1 MRKILVYISLLS
13 ASVDIIWS
21 LNSTRKA
28 GPDPWAPNPILNTRL
43 QETIC
48 LIQNYQYR
56 NHLIRPMC
64 NYARSGKRIAVTTE
78 SDLMHE
84 INYNKRHIGFVFK
97 RSKIS
102 NDTFYIVQSFYG
114 EYLCGTGEPV
124 DYWFA
129 RFVVVFKDMEENTL
143 KYNNHCLWRLVKDQK
158 AKEKH
163 NYFIY
168 NVHFN
173 QPLFL
178 STYPFGVRIGEN
190 ERHLYTWYSKPDSI
204 VFNWLVLCGLEE
216 DRLWK
221 DTDPHQF

>member
-13 ASVDIIWS
+13 AFVDIIWS

-84 INYNKRHIGFVFK
+84 INYNKRHIGFVF
-97 RSKIS
+97 
-102 NDTFYIVQSFYG
+102 TF
-114 EYLCGTGEPV
+114 
-124 DYWFA
+124 
-129 RFVVVFKDMEENTL
+129 
-143 KYNNHCLWRLVKDQK
+143 
-158 AKEKH
+158 
-163 NYFIY
+163 
-168 NVHFN
+168 
-173 QPLFL
+173 
-178 STYPFGVRIGEN
+178 
-190 ERHLYTWYSKPDSI
+190 
-204 VFNWLVLCGLEE
+204 
-216 DRLWK
+216 DRR
-221 DTDPHQF
+221 

>member
-1 MRKILVYISLLS
+1 MTNIVVYLLLLT
-13 ASVDIIWS
+13 ASIEIIWT
-21 LNSTRKA
+21 LNSTTTA
-28 GPDPWAPNPILNTRL
+28 GPNPWAPNPVLNTRL

-178 STYPFGVRIGEN
+178 FTIDLLSTFSYQ
-190 ERHLYTWYSKPDSI
+190 LK
-204 VFNWLVLCGLEE
+204 
-216 DRLWK
+216 
-221 DTDPHQF
+221 